1 MRGACVLGKR
11 SRYHSPSLLW
21 SPCHG
26 ATRGRS
32 PAGPHCRS
40 PIRGRGGPSP
50 PPTAVPS
57 EGRGCLIVTVDVK
70 GADDEGLVLPL
81 VSSSPF
87 FFSSKTQEIDLS
99 LLSHKRGRFVG

>member
-1 MRGACVLGKR
+1 VHAC
-11 SRYHSPSLLW
+11 W
-21 SPCHG
+21 
-26 ATRGRS
+26 
-32 PAGPHCRS
+32 
-40 PIRGRGGPSP
+40 GRGLAIIAHHYCGPLVMVPLEEEVLQGPTVAVPSEEEEVPTP

-57 EGRGCLIVTVDVK
+57 EGRGCLIVTVDDK
-70 GADDEGLVLPL
+70 GTDDEGLVLPL

>member
-1 MRGACVLGKR
+1 MVPLEEEVLQGPTVAV
-11 SRYHSPSLLW
+11 PSEEEEV
-21 SPCHG
+21 
-26 ATRGRS
+26 
-32 PAGPHCRS
+32 PAP
-40 PIRGRGGPSP
+40 P

-57 EGRGCLIVTVDVK
+57 EGRGCLIVTVDDK

-87 FFSSKTQEIDLS
+87 FFSSKTQEIHLS